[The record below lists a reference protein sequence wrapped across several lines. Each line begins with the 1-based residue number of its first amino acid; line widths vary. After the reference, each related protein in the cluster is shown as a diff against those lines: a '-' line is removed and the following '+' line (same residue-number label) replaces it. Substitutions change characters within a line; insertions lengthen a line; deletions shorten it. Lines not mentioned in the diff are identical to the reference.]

1 MYLRYTFN
9 LASTKEDEEMAA
21 GAFEGAVMLTMM
33 DAKENSI
40 PPMDLPIPRQC
51 SKGKHLLAW
60 ISKRRTKSPFILRNQ
75 SSFYIYFN

>member
-51 SKGKHLLAW
+51 SKGKQKAHLFWEIKVLF
-60 ISKRRTKSPFILRNQ
+60 T
-75 SSFYIYFN
+75 YT

>member
-51 SKGKHLLAW
+51 SKGKHLLTW
-60 ISKRRTKSPFILRNQ
+60 ISKTKDKKP
-75 SSFYIYFN
+75 IYFEKSKFFLHVL